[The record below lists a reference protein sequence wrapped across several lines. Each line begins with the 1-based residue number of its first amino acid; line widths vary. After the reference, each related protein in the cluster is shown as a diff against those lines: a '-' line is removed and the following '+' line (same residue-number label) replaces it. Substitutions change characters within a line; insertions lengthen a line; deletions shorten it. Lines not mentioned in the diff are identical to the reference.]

1 MNQRND
7 DMSATTTETSH
18 IPLAATQR
26 GFTLGKFTD
35 YYGAPCSI
43 QKSSIATEDCIWL
56 GVDDV
61 QPKIMARDA
70 NRLGLPTSG
79 EIYGWVDYEIPK
91 EVLLSSRMH
100 LTQEMAKELLPLLH
114 RFVETG
120 ELYEAE

>member
-1 MNQRND
+1 MD
-7 DMSATTTETSH
+7 ATTTETSR

-26 GFTLGKFTD
+26 GFVFGEFTD

-61 QPKIMARDA
+61 QPKIMAKDA

-91 EVLLSSRMH
+91 EVILSSRMH

-120 ELYEAE
+120 ELYDSGIE

>member
-1 MNQRND
+1 MNHNSD
-7 DMSATTTETSH
+7 DRDVTKIETSH
-18 IPLAATQR
+18 IPLEATQR

-56 GVDDV
+56 GVDDA

-70 NRLGLPTSG
+70 INLGLPTSG
-79 EIYGWVDYEIPK
+79 ETHGWVDYEIPK
-91 EVLLSSRMH
+91 EVLLSTRMH
-100 LTQEMAKELLPLLH
+100 LTQAMAKELLPLLH

-120 ELYEAE
+120 ELYESD